1 MKTISLALSM
11 DEVDMLNSWLG
22 QLSDGCGENK
32 RWTTPYWRNLSFDT
46 TGVTIQD
53 ENDRPFKGKSDK
65 DILDDLGDRFID
77 ISNEYQDYCALSEYF
92 DDKRSEDLNLGVR
105 VVSQNM
111 KEICYRPDNWAL
123 TNLDLDTYTFD
134 ITNNNI
140 VDMKVKIIGSD
151 EYTFEDVLVP
161 AGQTITINAHNNH
174 DLVSFFDD
182 YVNGT
187 LADDIYCFL
196 YQVGTT
202 LRSDNVI
209 ILEEQV

>member
-1 MKTISLALSM
+1 M

-53 ENDRPFKGKSDK
+53 ENARPFKGKSDK

-105 VVSQNM
+105 VANSIVKKFTGTTDDEWDLYTQEDFDRM
-111 KEICYRPDNWAL
+111 DKEQADLDAMNEKCCQGI
-123 TNLDLDTYTFD
+123 LDLYKDLAKLT
-134 ITNNNI
+134 
-140 VDMKVKIIGSD
+140 GD
-151 EYTFEDVLVP
+151 EPPTKLEDCLWKP
-161 AGQTITINAHNNH
+161 EDG
-174 DLVSFFDD
+174 DFYEKLKE
-182 YVNGT
+182 
-187 LADDIYCFL
+187 L
-196 YQVGTT
+196 
-202 LRSDNVI
+202 DND
-209 ILEEQV
+209 